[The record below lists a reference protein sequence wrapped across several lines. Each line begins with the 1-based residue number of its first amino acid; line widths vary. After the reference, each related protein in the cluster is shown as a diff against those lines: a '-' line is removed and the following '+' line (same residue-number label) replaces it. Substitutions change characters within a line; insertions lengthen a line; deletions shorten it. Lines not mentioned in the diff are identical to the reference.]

1 MKAILQLG
9 GIKSDLKEH
18 LNQRLHGIKTWKI
31 LRVNRVTGSLIVK
44 LVFVNGVR
52 QLRAFEVR

>member
-9 GIKSDLKEH
+9 GIKSDLKEP
-18 LNQRLHGIKTWKI
+18 LNQPLHGIKTWKI
-31 LRVNRVTGSLIVK
+31 LHFNRATGRLIVK